1 MEEMMYKALSQVPA
15 LAVLAFLV
23 WKHQG
28 TVKMCLDFMT
38 DGDERR
44 NAVLKTL
51 GDDCH
56 DVQRQS
62 IQAMDKTTV
71 ALEHNADA
79 YDRVVNFLDRVET
92 KMNSHESK

>member
-1 MEEMMYKALSQVPA
+1 MEEMMYKVLSQVPA

-56 DVQRQS
+56 AVQHRS
-62 IQAMDKTTV
+62 IEVMDKTTI

-79 YDRVVNFLDRVET
+79 FTQVTEFLDRVEK
-92 KMNSHESK
+92 KMNSHES